1 MKSTNDSEIKIMKKQ
16 LFTLLLCLLAK
27 SAFSQFVNMD
37 IVKVKNKNFDEAIY
51 YFEQNWKAYRE
62 VAIKQGIISSYRM
75 YLNRTDSLQHHII
88 LVTEYPD
95 STTFKNSRENF
106 RPILKSVRPNG
117 PILLNQKQP
126 DEFREFIHKDYR
138 VIAKD

>member
-1 MKSTNDSEIKIMKKQ
+1 MKKQ
-16 LFTLLLCLLAK
+16 LFILSLCLFAK
-27 SAFSQFVNMD
+27 SAFSQFVYMD
-37 IVKVKNKNFDEAIY
+37 IVKVKNNNFDEAVY

-75 YLNRTDSLQHHII
+75 YLNKKDSSDRHIVLI
-88 LVTEYPD
+88 TEYAD

-126 DEFREFIHKDYR
+126 NEFVEFIHLDYT